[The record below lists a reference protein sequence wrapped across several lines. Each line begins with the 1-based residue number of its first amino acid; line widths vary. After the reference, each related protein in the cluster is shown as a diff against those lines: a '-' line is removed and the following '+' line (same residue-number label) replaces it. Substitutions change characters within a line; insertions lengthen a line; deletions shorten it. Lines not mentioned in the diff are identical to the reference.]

1 MPNPED
7 IEAVIFPQDPEA
19 VIYDALADTVS
30 TGILKWI
37 RITRIPGTDVSVR
50 SAPRPE
56 VFWDVAQQRPRI
68 RKLPM
73 SAGGN
78 SALSLHGG

>member
-1 MPNPED
+1 MPTPKDVE
-7 IEAVIFPQDPEA
+7 VVVFPQDPEA

-50 SAPRPE
+50 SALDPSVLGR
-56 VFWDVAQQRPRI
+56 
-68 RKLPM
+68 
-73 SAGGN
+73 
-78 SALSLHGG
+78 